1 MMQEWLG
8 DVKNMNYSD
17 IEFNSMLGSS
27 IKVYPTKYPN
37 IPAAAEKISEVDI
50 PGRDGVLKTRTGK
63 YESTQIPIEFNY
75 IGKEELWNERWRKVK
90 QWLSATDA
98 ELSIADDSEFYYRI
112 SRVILDTNERVSRR
126 IGKFTATFVTKDGL
140 SYYKSGKSKMSIE
153 DVKCNPGITSQPIY
167 IITGEGFCELT
178 VNGKTMKVN
187 VSENI
192 VINTELMVSY
202 HTDNTSQNTAVNG
215 DYEELYL
222 HEGNNEISITDGFE
236 CKIIPNW
243 RCL

>member
-1 MMQEWLG
+1 
-8 DVKNMNYSD
+8 MNYSD
-17 IEFNSMLGSS
+17 IEFNNMLGSS
-27 IKVYPTKYPN
+27 IKVRPTKYPS
-37 IPAAAEKISEVDI
+37 IPAAVERISEVTI
-50 PGRDGVLKTRTGK
+50 PGRDGVLKIKTGK

-90 QWLSATDA
+90 QWLSATNA

-140 SYYKSGKSKMSIE
+140 SYYKSGKSRMSIE
-153 DVKCNPGITSQPIY
+153 DVKYNPGIASQPIY
-167 IITGEGFCELT
+167 IIIGEGLCELT
-178 VNGKTMKVN
+178 VNGKTMKAN
-187 VSENI
+187 VSKDI
-192 VINTELMVSY
+192 VINTELMISY
-202 HTDNTSQNTAVNG
+202 HLDNTSQNTAVSG
-215 DYEELYL
+215 DYEKLYL
-222 HEGNNEISITDGFE
+222 QEGNNDISVTDGFE